1 MHYHGPIVRPQTDA
15 DSIFVEV
22 TVWCTHNNCT
32 FCNFY
37 DGYPFRVAP
46 LSQVEAD
53 LQEAA
58 ANFPHAKKVW
68 ASGGNPFALSV
79 NKLATLAKF
88 FKKYLPEAIISTYA
102 RVDDITSKSV
112 DDLKTMNMTEEHV
125 KQFGM
130 REKFAVHEGFASK
143 ILQAET
149 KTLYAYNTTQ
159 FTDYDKYESSIFDPQ
174 AKAAYREEMFPKQCA
189 AAYELGKNLLV

>member
-1 MHYHGPIVRPQTDA
+1 
-15 DSIFVEV
+15 
-22 TVWCTHNNCT
+22 
-32 FCNFY
+32 
-37 DGYPFRVAP
+37 
-46 LSQVEAD
+46 

-79 NKLATLAKF
+79 NKLATLAKL